1 MNSADY
7 PAMRR
12 NMIDSQLRTNNVA
25 GIALLRAI
33 EQSPRELFVPQE
45 RAASAYMDRAIPL
58 DDYGVKGRAINPP
71 LSTALLLNTAQI
83 RPDDTVLVIGAST
96 GYCTALVS
104 QLAKSVVA
112 VEDAAELMVPLAANL
127 AAIGAHNVEV
137 VQGPLNAGWAD
148 KAPYDVIVIDGA
160 IEHLPDAIVQQLADG
175 GRIVTGQK
183 NGPVTQLASGIK
195 RGDGVALRIFIDCE
209 ITPLAEFAR
218 RTEFVF

>member
-7 PAMRR
+7 TAMRR

-25 GIALLRAI
+25 GAALLQAI

-45 RAASAYMDRAIPL
+45 RASLAYMDRAIPL
-58 DDYGVKGRAINPP
+58 NDLGAQGRAVNPP
-71 LSTALLLNTAQI
+71 LSTALLLNAANI
-83 RPDDTVLVIGAST
+83 RGTDAVLVIGAGT
-96 GYCTALVS
+96 GYCAALVS
-104 QLAKSVVA
+104 RLAKSVVA
-112 VEDAAELMVPLAANL
+112 VEDAAELMAPLAANL
-127 AAIGAHNVEV
+127 AAIGAQNVEV
-137 VQGPLNAGWAD
+137 VQGPLSAGCAE

-183 NGPVTQLASGIK
+183 SGPVTQLASGIK

-218 RTEFVF
+218 RAEFVF